1 MDAPFRNGRYVRY
14 ACSVL
19 ADCGACS
26 LPLDPF
32 DLASRAGI
40 MLLPLSRVESYPLW
54 VPYDIADS
62 LRMTIAVTLS
72 YPTFCIVF
80 RDSDVEPDRLRFA
93 IFHELGHIFMNHYR
107 DFPETMSPARMTDPS
122 LEAEADAFALNLM
135 APVPIVDVIRYNRP
149 QQARAAVFGLSRSAW
164 MRRLDTMD
172 RDRAFVDEE
181 TANLLIYIFHN
192 YLLRRRCTACGKTF
206 IDEAQTDT
214 CPFCGAAAPDWDL

>member
-93 IFHELGHIFMNHYR
+93 I
-107 DFPETMSPARMTDPS
+107 
-122 LEAEADAFALNLM
+122 
-135 APVPIVDVIRYNRP
+135 
-149 QQARAAVFGLSRSAW
+149 
-164 MRRLDTMD
+164 D
-172 RDRAFVDEE
+172 RKSVV
-181 TANLLIYIFHN
+181 
-192 YLLRRRCTACGKTF
+192 
-206 IDEAQTDT
+206 
-214 CPFCGAAAPDWDL
+214 